1 MPVSSYQDNG
11 IVANNSSLNIYKR
24 DRSSSNNNLRPPKN
38 PQYLSQNYRGAAISS
53 TTQSH
58 ASIIAEMHYQRG
70 MSDIKQDL

>member
-1 MPVSSYQDNG
+1 MPVSLYQENG
-11 IVANNSSLNIYKR
+11 TIANNSSLNIYKR

-38 PQYLSQNYRGAAISS
+38 PQQLSQNYRGANST